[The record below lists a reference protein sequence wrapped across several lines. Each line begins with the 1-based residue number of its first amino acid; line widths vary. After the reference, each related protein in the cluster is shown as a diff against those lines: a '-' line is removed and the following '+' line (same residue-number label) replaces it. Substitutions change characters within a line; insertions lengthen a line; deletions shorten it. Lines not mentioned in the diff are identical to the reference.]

1 MDTYLI
7 TLIFLCSIV
16 LIFCRLL
23 YPTLR
28 ISKVSKVIKS
38 ALSTESPLE
47 SLKETKLKNLADVYQ
62 KSINIKINNEI
73 KTNIPASEYI
83 SDFTVCKSYRINM
96 RIIDAGAGILVGL
109 GLLGTFG
116 GLTFGINEFDSS
128 NSDNIQSSIQSL
140 LDGMD
145 TAFMTSLWGM
155 GLSLIFT
162 GFEKWLR
169 NGLSRRDHDLNQK
182 LNDMFYVDDI
192 ELLSLNQEVIA
203 KRVTKSITEEL
214 HAITIA
220 FYDKIRVMML
230 YQNAEGH
237 EVPIANAIREILV
250 NNEEQTKALKSFSTD
265 LALELN
271 DRLDET
277 LSRQMQ
283 QRLIPLM
290 ESVDATTKS
299 VVDHIDQM
307 ALNVSSPATDMIEK
321 VVEDLKSSLMNIM
334 EEFKST
340 LSKNATD
347 ELENLALSL
356 GSATKAIGEFPQN
369 MANISDVLHQTITE
383 VKKSI
388 AEILN
393 SSAAANSSA
402 MKQMQE
408 QIVFATNS
416 ISNAIIEV
424 KDVMATI
431 THISQQSSQ
440 ELIEKMFKY
449 SEEMSTFMKTTM
461 EKVSR
466 TLESSMISMSD
477 EIANK
482 QTDMLVLQEDS
493 MNDMKKMITSLN
505 EISCQTSQN
514 VISQTEKLLALFNVS
529 IERLNTTN
537 TEVSGNMNIFQQAQS
552 NITGTMAHLQTIS
565 GDMRNATEL
574 FRKGQSEYMSSLEKV
589 QSETQ
594 TKLENVVS
602 LFEEAGNVTDEYTAK
617 FEIIRT
623 GLGQIFNQIQV
634 GLNEYS
640 NSVRISIQKYL
651 DGYTASL
658 TQTTDALASTIQ
670 QQNEMVEMLIDT
682 VNSNKR

>member
-1 MDTYLI
+1 
-7 TLIFLCSIV
+7 
-16 LIFCRLL
+16 
-23 YPTLR
+23 
-28 ISKVSKVIKS
+28 
-38 ALSTESPLE
+38 
-47 SLKETKLKNLADVYQ
+47 
-62 KSINIKINNEI
+62 
-73 KTNIPASEYI
+73 
-83 SDFTVCKSYRINM
+83 
-96 RIIDAGAGILVGL
+96 
-109 GLLGTFG
+109 
-116 GLTFGINEFDSS
+116 
-128 NSDNIQSSIQSL
+128 
-140 LDGMD
+140 
-145 TAFMTSLWGM
+145 
-155 GLSLIFT
+155 
-162 GFEKWLR
+162 
-169 NGLSRRDHDLNQK
+169 
-182 LNDMFYVDDI
+182 
-192 ELLSLNQEVIA
+192 
-203 KRVTKSITEEL
+203 
-214 HAITIA
+214 
-220 FYDKIRVMML
+220 
-230 YQNAEGH
+230 
-237 EVPIANAIREILV
+237 
-250 NNEEQTKALKSFSTD
+250 
-265 LALELN
+265 
-271 DRLDET
+271 
-277 LSRQMQ
+277 
-283 QRLIPLM
+283 
-290 ESVDATTKS
+290 
-299 VVDHIDQM
+299 
-307 ALNVSSPATDMIEK
+307 
-321 VVEDLKSSLMNIM
+321 
-334 EEFKST
+334 
-340 LSKNATD
+340 
-347 ELENLALSL
+347 
-356 GSATKAIGEFPQN
+356 
-369 MANISDVLHQTITE
+369 
-383 VKKSI
+383 
-388 AEILN
+388 
-393 SSAAANSSA
+393 
-402 MKQMQE
+402 
-408 QIVFATNS
+408 
-416 ISNAIIEV
+416 
-424 KDVMATI
+424 
-431 THISQQSSQ
+431 
-440 ELIEKMFKY
+440 
-449 SEEMSTFMKTTM
+449 M